1 VPGLVMLRHKYGD
14 GVAAEPAFSSLW
26 QHAAGLLLARSEFP
40 PTEPADWAQPANLE
54 CRCADCRELEAFA
67 RNPNERVHRFR
78 VRQDRR
84 QHLHGTIERY
94 GLDMNHQ
101 TERIG
106 SPQTLVCNKNRRTF
120 DNRCK
125 QYTDDIASLN
135 TLAAME
141 AGLPPELQGT
151 IRRVHEAV
159 ARAKSLASGRT
170 PGMS

>member
-1 VPGLVMLRHKYGD
+1 MHIEYNSEMGALEKVLSKVNRPG
-14 GVAAEPAFSSLW
+14 EP
-26 QHAAGLLLARSEFP
+26 
-40 PTEPADWAQPANLE
+40 TDWAQPANLE

-84 QHLHGTIERY
+84 QHLHGTIKRC
-94 GLDMNHQ
+94 GLDINHQ

-106 SPQTLVCNKNRRTF
+106 SPQTLVCTKTRRTF

-135 TLAAME
+135 TLAALE

-151 IRRVHEAV
+151 LRKVHEAV
-159 ARAKSLASGRT
+159 ARAKSPASGST
-170 PGMS
+170 ASMS